1 MAEAKKA
8 VKEVKEV
15 KEVKAPEVAMP
26 VGEETT
32 FIATDEEL
40 VAQVQ
45 AEEKAKFEAEEAEAA
60 KLPTHA
66 ENAGADIA
74 AAITQGLKGATEK
87 NFTLQRDQG
96 VEPRFSV
103 VKSKKTGEVM
113 LRENESGTLSK
124 IQLESIEEKEASIQG
139 EEVEEL

>member
-15 KEVKAPEVAMP
+15 KEVKVPEVAMP

-66 ENAGADIA
+66 E
-74 AAITQGLKGATEK
+74 TLLKV
-87 NFTLQRDQG
+87 L
-96 VEPRFSV
+96 
-103 VKSKKTGEVM
+103 M
-113 LRENESGTLSK
+113 LYHS
-124 IQLESIEEKEASIQG
+124 
-139 EEVEEL
+139 